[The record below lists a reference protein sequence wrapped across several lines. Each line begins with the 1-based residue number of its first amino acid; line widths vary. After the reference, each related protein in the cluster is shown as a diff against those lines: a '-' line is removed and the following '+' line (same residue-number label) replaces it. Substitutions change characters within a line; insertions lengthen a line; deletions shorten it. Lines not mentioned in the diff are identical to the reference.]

1 MQQKQLSLKEK
12 ITQRVAQELKD
23 GDVVNL
29 GIGMPTLVSN
39 YIDPDINVFLQSE
52 NGVVGID
59 KPSENHETSTLVNA
73 GGAPAGIIK
82 GGAFIDSLTSFS
94 LIRGGHIDIT
104 VLGGL
109 QVDQKG
115 NLANWMIPGKL
126 IPGMGGAMDLVAG
139 AKKVIIA
146 MEHTTKKNEAKIL
159 KECLLPLTAS
169 GVVSMVVTELAIF
182 EFIEGQLTL
191 IEICDGSTLKEIKAK
206 TEADFAISP
215 SLLEEKGE
223 GVVL

>member
-1 MQQKQLSLKEK
+1 MQQKQVSAKEK
-12 ITQRVAQELKD
+12 ISQRVAKEFKN

-29 GIGMPTLVSN
+29 GIGMPTLVAN
-39 YIDPDINVFLQSE
+39 YIDPEITVFLQSE

-59 KPSENHETSTLVNA
+59 KPIPEQQSGTLVNA
-73 GGAPAGIIK
+73 GGAPAGIIR

-109 QVDQKG
+109 QVDQEG

-126 IPGMGGAMDLVAG
+126 VPGMGGAMDLVVG

-146 MEHTTKKNEAKIL
+146 MEHTTKNNEPKLL
-159 KECLLPLTAS
+159 KTCKLPLTAS
-169 GVVSMVVTELAIF
+169 GVVSMIITELGVF
-182 EFIEGQLTL
+182 EFIEDQLTL
-191 IEICDGSTLKEIKAK
+191 TEIAEESSLEEIKAK
-206 TEADFAISP
+206 TEAEFGIYQA
-215 SLLEEKGE
+215 LL
-223 GVVL
+223 V